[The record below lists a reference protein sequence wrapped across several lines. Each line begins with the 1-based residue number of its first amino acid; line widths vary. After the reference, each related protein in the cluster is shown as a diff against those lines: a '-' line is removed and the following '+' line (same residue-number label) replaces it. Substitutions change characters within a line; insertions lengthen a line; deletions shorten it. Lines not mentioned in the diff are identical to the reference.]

1 MTKPLVALVGRPN
14 VGKSTLFNRL
24 VGERLAVVDDRPGTT
39 RDRQIAEALWNGVTF
54 DVVDTGGIEVL
65 GHDPKAKPLSIDSAD
80 FIPQIREQ
88 AELAIEE
95 ANAVIFVVDVTT
107 GMTVADEQAAEILR
121 KRQKQRDG
129 IPYPPIFIAVN
140 KNDTVERL
148 SDIYPFYE
156 LGLGELYGI
165 SAMHGVGT
173 GDLLDAVVAALP
185 KEEVEEDES
194 IKIAIVG
201 KPNVGK
207 SSLLNRLLGEER
219 VIVSPIPGTTRD
231 AIDTKLIYE
240 GMPITLIDTAGIRR
254 RGKIEVGVEKYSV
267 LRTYKALDRADVA
280 LVLIDAIEG
289 ITLQD
294 AHIAGMV
301 LEKKR
306 SVVVIVNKWDAVEKD
321 SYSMNDFT
329 EKVRTQLHFVD
340 YVPLLFISAKT
351 GQRVEQV
358 MPMALR
364 VQEERL
370 VRVPTAELNRIVR
383 DAMLK
388 HAPTSRGGK
397 RLKIFYAAQ
406 VGTDPPTFV
415 FHIND
420 PKLAHFTYERFME
433 NQIRETYPFFGTP
446 IQLVF
451 KGRDEKD
458 L

>member
-24 VGERLAVVDDRPGTT
+24 IGERLAVVDDRPGTT
-39 RDRQIAEALWNGVTF
+39 RDRQIAEALWNGITF

-65 GHDPKAKPLSIDSAD
+65 GRDPKAKPLSIDSAD

-107 GMTVADEQAAEILR
+107 GMTVADEQAADILR

-129 IPYPPIFIAVN
+129 VPYPPIFIAVN
-140 KNDTVERL
+140 KNDTADRL

-156 LGLGELYGI
+156 LGMGELYGI

-194 IKIAIVG
+194 VKIAIVG

-219 VIVSPIPGTTRD
+219 VIVSPIAGTTRD
-231 AIDTKLIYE
+231 AIDTKLNYE

-280 LVLIDAIEG
+280 LVLI
-289 ITLQD
+289 
-294 AHIAGMV
+294 
-301 LEKKR
+301 
-306 SVVVIVNKWDAVEKD
+306 
-321 SYSMNDFT
+321 
-329 EKVRTQLHFVD
+329 
-340 YVPLLFISAKT
+340 
-351 GQRVEQV
+351 
-358 MPMALR
+358 
-364 VQEERL
+364 
-370 VRVPTAELNRIVR
+370 
-383 DAMLK
+383 
-388 HAPTSRGGK
+388 
-397 RLKIFYAAQ
+397 
-406 VGTDPPTFV
+406 
-415 FHIND
+415 
-420 PKLAHFTYERFME
+420 
-433 NQIRETYPFFGTP
+433 
-446 IQLVF
+446 
-451 KGRDEKD
+451 
-458 L
+458 